1 VVKFQGREIT
11 KKDFGEKV
19 MNQALTGLAEIS
31 TIVEQ
36 PKFMGKLLIAQVKPK
51 K

>member
-1 VVKFQGREIT
+1 MATVIKSLSEV
-11 KKDFGEKV
+11 
-19 MNQALTGLAEIS
+19 S
-31 TIVEQ
+31 TLVEA